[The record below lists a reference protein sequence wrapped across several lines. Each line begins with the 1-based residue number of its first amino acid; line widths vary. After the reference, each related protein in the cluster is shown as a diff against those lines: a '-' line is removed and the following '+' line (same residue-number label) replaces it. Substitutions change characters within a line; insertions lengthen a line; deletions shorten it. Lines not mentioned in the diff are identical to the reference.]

1 MVNSQMSF
9 VSPDFQTPHGGA
21 PFQGWRKGFG
31 FGHGTGAG
39 GHVLDPGCPQ
49 ELRFTPKGTGALA
62 SSAFWRKK
70 YELGQAA
77 SFGIGERPDYGNPR
91 DADIAPNTYGD
102 YSAQLSKVKRNSIR
116 AGIKLKPRFPSVEE
130 KARDMSW
137 PASGPGPAKYN
148 TTIPAGQS
156 SWSRPAR
163 NPSFSL
169 GARIILDAD
178 LRERM
183 GKPSPGEYN
192 CITKPGCNSA
202 ILRGTLYDISLK
214 GRTKV
219 HQPGEASPGPARY
232 QVLGELEQYGL
243 GAKIA
248 SVKVPKKKK
257 MEEDEPGPSAAEL
270 FGAGGSEV
278 KEEAAAEGEANKS
291 LSRIESSPI

>member
-1 MVNSQMSF
+1 MVNSQMCF

-21 PFQGWRKGFG
+21 PFQGWRKGYG
-31 FGHGTGAG
+31 FGHGTCAG

-77 SFGIGERPDYGNPR
+77 SFGIGELPDYGNAR
-91 DADIAPNTYGD
+91 EADIAPNTYGD
-102 YSAQLSKVKRNSIR
+102 VSSQVSKVRRNTIR
-116 AGIKLKPRFPSVEE
+116 AGIKLKPRFPSIDE

-148 TTIPAGQS
+148 TCLAAGQS
-156 SWSRPAR
+156 SWVRPAR
-163 NPSFSL
+163 NPCFSM
-169 GARIILDAD
+169 GARIVMDGD

-192 CITKPGCNSA
+192 CITKPGANSP
-202 ILRGTLYDISLK
+202 ILRGTLYDITMK
-214 GRTKV
+214 GREKV

-232 QVLGELEQYGL
+232 QVLGDLDKYGL
-243 GAKIA
+243 AQKIA
-248 SVKVPKKKK
+248 NVKVPRKKK
-257 MEEDEPGPSAAEL
+257 EDEDDTLGPLITVEGPSSLAE
-270 FGAGGSEV
+270 EV
-278 KEEAAAEGEANKS
+278 SVEGEAKS
-291 LSRIESSPI
+291 LSRVESSPI